1 MSLCPNGKNPK
12 HSFDFEGLIV
22 KIKKKNIINMFLI
35 PKNKLE
41 KFEPFRCCFVLNEF
55 SAAEF
60 ASAIEMLFAAKH
72 VEDIKLVK
80 GFIRHSLDEY
90 KHFSIFTN
98 IKNQISLDHKLN
110 NKEIRFVPN
119 HLFAKGYIYK
129 DKFIFEKKKIKD
141 FAIFIG
147 ANEEIA
153 EKKLHDFLE
162 NIRNFKPDHAK
173 KIDKILLDEER
184 HAKYSLAFA
193 KKNNSKFTYLIKFSK
208 ENVLSKLRHFY
219 ANSLNKVSKIFNP
232 ILYSLILIMSLPVKF
247 LDLEKSDTDNDVLKN
262 INPKSI
268 L

>member
-1 MSLCPNGKNPK
+1 
-12 HSFDFEGLIV
+12 
-22 KIKKKNIINMFLI
+22 MFLI

-41 KFEPFRCCFVLNEF
+41 KFEPLRCCFVLNEF

-60 ASAIEMLFAAKH
+60 ASALEMLFAAKN
-72 VEDIKLVK
+72 VNDLKLSK

-98 IKNQISLDHKLN
+98 IKNQISLEHELN
-110 NKEIRFVPN
+110 NREIRFIPI

-129 DKFIFEKKKIKD
+129 DKFIFEKKNIKD

-153 EKKLHDFLE
+153 EKKLHDFLN
-162 NIRNFKPDHAK
+162 NIRKFQLDHSK

-184 HAKYSLAFA
+184 HAKYSLTFA
-193 KKNNSKFTYLIKFSK
+193 KKNNSKLGYFIKFSK
-208 ENVLSKLRHFY
+208 ENLMSKLRHLY
-219 ANSLNKVSKIFNP
+219 ANSLTKVSKIFNP
-232 ILYSLILIMSLPVKF
+232 ILYLLILIMSLPVKF
-247 LDLEKSDTDNDVLKN
+247 LDLEKSETENDVMEN
-262 INPKSI
+262 VNPRSI

>member
-1 MSLCPNGKNPK
+1 
-12 HSFDFEGLIV
+12 
-22 KIKKKNIINMFLI
+22 MFLI
-35 PKNKLE
+35 PKNKLD

-60 ASAIEMLFAAKH
+60 ASALEMLFAAKH
-72 VEDIKLVK
+72 VDDIKLVK

-98 IKNQISLDHKLN
+98 IKNQISLDHQLS

-129 DKFIFEKKKIKD
+129 DKFIFEKKNMKD

-153 EKKLHDFLE
+153 EKKLNDFLK
-162 NIRNFKPDHAK
+162 NIRSYKPNHANQ
-173 KIDKILLDEER
+173 IDKILLDEER
-184 HAKYSLAFA
+184 HAKYSLRFA
-193 KKNNSKFTYLIKFSK
+193 KENNSKFIYVIKFTK
-208 ENVLSKLRHFY
+208 ENLLSKLRHLY
-219 ANSLNKVSKIFNP
+219 ANSLNKVSIIFNP
-232 ILYSLILIMSLPVKF
+232 ILHLLILIMYLPVKF
-247 LDLEKSDTDNDVLKN
+247 LDLDKSNTDNDVLKN

>member
-1 MSLCPNGKNPK
+1 
-12 HSFDFEGLIV
+12 
-22 KIKKKNIINMFLI
+22 MFLI
-35 PKNKLE
+35 PKNSLK
-41 KFEPFRCCFVLNEF
+41 KFEPLRCCFVLNEF

-60 ASAIEMLFAAKH
+60 ASALEMLFAAKN
-72 VEDIKLVK
+72 VDDLKLSK

-98 IKNQISLDHKLN
+98 IKNQISLEHELN
-110 NKEIRFVPN
+110 NREIRFIPI

-129 DKFIFEKKKIKD
+129 DKFIFEKKNIKD

-153 EKKLHDFLE
+153 EKKLHNFLD
-162 NIRNFKPDHAK
+162 NIRKFKPDHTK

-193 KKNNSKFTYLIKFSK
+193 KKNNSKIAYFIKFFK
-208 ENVLSKLRHFY
+208 ENLISKLRHLY
-219 ANSLNKVSKIFNP
+219 ANSLTNVSKIFNP
-232 ILYSLILIMSLPVKF
+232 ILYLLILIMYLPVKF
-247 LDLEKSDTDNDVLKN
+247 LDLDKSKADNDVLKN
-262 INPKSI
+262 INPRSI